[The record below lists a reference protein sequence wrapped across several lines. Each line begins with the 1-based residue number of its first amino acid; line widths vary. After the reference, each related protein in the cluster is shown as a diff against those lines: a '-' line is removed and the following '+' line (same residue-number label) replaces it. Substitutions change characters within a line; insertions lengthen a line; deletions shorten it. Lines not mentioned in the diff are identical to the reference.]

1 MANRMTRP
9 GPDPEVDD
17 DEIIEIIVSARPP
30 VLGTSGIA
38 DELPISH
45 QAVAR
50 HLSRM
55 EDDGLLHTEKMS
67 NVRIWW
73 PTPEGRA
80 LLRDEGQSS
89 Q

>member
-1 MANRMTRP
+1 MNEMTRP
-9 GPDPEVDD
+9 GPDPTVDD
-17 DEIIEIIVSARPP
+17 AEIIEIIVSARPP

-45 QAVAR
+45 QATAR
-50 HLSRM
+50 HLSRLQ
-55 EDDGLLHTEKMS
+55 EAGLLNTEKMS

-80 LLRDEGQSS
+80 LLRDNAN
-89 Q
+89 